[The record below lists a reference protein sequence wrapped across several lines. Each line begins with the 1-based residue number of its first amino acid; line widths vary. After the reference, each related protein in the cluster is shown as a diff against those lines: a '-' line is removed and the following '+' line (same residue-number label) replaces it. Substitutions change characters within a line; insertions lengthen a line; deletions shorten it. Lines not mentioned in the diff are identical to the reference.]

1 MVSFKG
7 KHRAIINLFLN
18 EFIEGVKFNKDSKF
32 ERCLINASAIKA
44 SNKIELYGK
53 KIIETELE
61 YINKKSNIKVSYDEF
76 IMMDEPYI
84 ALWEKYPGF
93 VELVRKLFLDLS
105 FNFKMVRQCYEE
117 SYIDLVNF
125 KFIDNY
131 DDIGDIF
138 YLNGES
144 HDGNKNVIVFYKNKK
159 PSFCLKLRDVN
170 LEKKVSL
177 FIREFAKDIM
187 YIDDWIGT
195 EYIDKKGYGW
205 VKWIEREKFSS
216 LNEIEKYYY
225 YFGVLLSV
233 SSILNITDLH
243 YENIIANVN
252 PVIIDL
258 ETAFHC
264 NEINDKNPRVICTHL
279 LPHTLKYSSGV
290 VSIEHSGIGNI
301 FESQQYENN
310 MVRGNTVEFLGEMK
324 SSLKFI
330 SEIKRGFLDGYCKI
344 KEYKKWFSEI
354 LNKVEENTHRVLF
367 NSTEV
372 YYSYLNASMH
382 PDLLRA
388 PEKRKE
394 YIRECLLT
402 DRSYHGD
409 ELVLACEIDSIMN
422 GDVPRF
428 TCEVNGTVVFL
439 KDKAISKLNSNIH
452 NGYSFVKT
460 LIDGL
465 SQKFIISE
473 YSELNGLLN
482 QCIDIISINKVEN
495 KSKYDIDSLSVIQD
509 KLKLKMINYLKRIAK
524 NDSTLK
530 LYIAFNE
537 NGLEYREPPL
547 DVFNGVAG
555 ILYLNSKLNII
566 DDAIIKDIHD
576 IYLSFLK
583 IIDETDGVY
592 LGGAYIGY
600 LSCIMP
606 LMLSYNKLSVEAK
619 EILNTSTDR
628 IVEVLF
634 DGKDIHPGGCSL
646 LGGISGLM
654 VISSLYYV
662 ISKDLRWKII
672 SDHFFKK
679 LLSLAIKKEDV
690 LIFPYEHKSKHHL
703 KCLSG
708 LSHGQA
714 GIAYAIALYGLIF
727 PENYSKSCTLIEET
741 IKFEIKNYD
750 STLMNWR
757 DFRLDI
763 FNEEALHDFSWAHGG
778 AGILYCMSFILKH
791 YKIKSLDNFYS
802 KLNLNSIFLENING
816 RKYIKNYTISNG
828 HIGAILI
835 FRRLNKNIEVSLESI
850 VKDGGYKFNSLTG
863 LGILKGISGEYLALM
878 ELSDATHK
886 PIFPILPNEFF
897 SLFCDR

>member
-7 KHRAIINLFLN
+7 KHRAIINLFFN
-18 EFIEGVKFNKDSKF
+18 KFIEDINFNKDSKF
-32 ERCLINASAIKA
+32 ERCLVNASAIKA

-53 KIIETELE
+53 KVIETELE
-61 YINKKSNIKVSYDEF
+61 YINKNTNIKLSYDDF
-76 IMMDEPYI
+76 ILMDDPYI

-93 VELVRKLFLDLS
+93 VELVRNLFSDLS
-105 FNFKMVRQCYEE
+105 LNFEVVKRCYEE
-117 SYIDLVNF
+117 SYIDLVNL
-125 KFIDNY
+125 KFIEED
-131 DDIGDIF
+131 DDIDNIF

-144 HDGNKNVIVFYKNKK
+144 HDGNKNVVVFYKNKK

-177 FIREFAKDIM
+177 FIREFANEIM
-187 YIDDWIGT
+187 CIDDWVSA
-195 EYIDKKGYGW
+195 EYIDKKDYGW
-205 VKWIEREKFSS
+205 VKWVERINFSS

-225 YFGVLLSV
+225 NFGILLSV
-233 SSILNITDLH
+233 SSVLNITDLH
-243 YENIIANVN
+243 YENIISNVN
-252 PVIIDL
+252 PVTIDL

-279 LPHTLKYSSGV
+279 LPHTLKYSSGI

-310 MVRGNTVEFLGEMK
+310 MVRGNTVEFSGEMK
-324 SSLKFI
+324 SSLNFI
-330 SEIKRGFLDGYCKI
+330 GKIKDGFLDAYCKI
-344 KEYKKWFSEI
+344 ENNKNWFSEI
-354 LNKVEENTHRVLF
+354 LNKVKGNTHRVLF

-382 PDLLRA
+382 PNLLRE

-409 ELVLACEIDSIMN
+409 ELVLACEIDSIMD

-428 TCEVNGTVVFL
+428 TCEINGNVIFY
-439 KDKAISKLNSNIH
+439 KGNAISKLNGNIH
-452 NGYSFVKT
+452 NGYSFVKS
-460 LIDGL
+460 LIEDL
-465 SQKFIISE
+465 SQKFITSE
-473 YSELNGLLN
+473 CSDLTGLLN
-482 QCIDIISINKVEN
+482 QCLDIISINMGEN
-495 KSKYDIDSLSVIQD
+495 ESKHNINSPDVIKNNLKSKI
-509 KLKLKMINYLKRIAK
+509 INYLKRIAG

-547 DVFNGVAG
+547 DVFNGIAG
-555 ILYLNSKLNII
+555 ILYLNSKLNIVS
-566 DDAIIKDIHD
+566 DEIIKDIHD
-576 IYLSFLK
+576 IYLGFLK
-583 IIDETDGVY
+583 IIDEDDGVY

-606 LMLSYNKLSVEAK
+606 LMLSYDKLSVEAK

-628 IVEVLF
+628 IVNLLF
-634 DGKDIHPGGCSL
+634 NEKDIHPGGCSL

-672 SDHFFKK
+672 SNHFFKK

-690 LIFPYEHKSKHHL
+690 LIFPYEHKSKHNF

-714 GIAYAIALYGLIF
+714 GIAYAISLYGLVF
-727 PENYSKSCTLIEET
+727 PENYSECCTLIEEV
-741 IKFEIKNYD
+741 INFEIKNYD
-750 STLMNWR
+750 PNLMNWR

-791 YKIKSLDNFYS
+791 YKIKSLDDFYS
-802 KLNLNSIFLENING
+802 KLNLDEIFLENING
-816 RKYIKNYTISNG
+816 RKHIKNYTISNG

-835 FRRLNKNIEVSLESI
+835 FRRLNKDIEVSLESI
-850 VKDGGYKFNSLTG
+850 IKEGCYKFNSLTG

-878 ELSDATHK
+878 ELSDVTHK